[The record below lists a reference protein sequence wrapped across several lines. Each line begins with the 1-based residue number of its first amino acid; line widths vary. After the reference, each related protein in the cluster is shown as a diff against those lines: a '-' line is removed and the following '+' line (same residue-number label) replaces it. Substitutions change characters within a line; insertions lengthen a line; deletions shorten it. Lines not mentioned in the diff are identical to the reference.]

1 MIVVTGATG
10 QLGRLVV
17 EGLLKKVPAADVVA
31 AVRDPEKAAEFAA
44 RGVQVRRADYDDPA
58 SLATAFA
65 GADKVLLISSST
77 PGGRLA
83 QHEAVVAAAR
93 EAGVGHLAYTSIL
106 AADTTKLSLAPDH
119 KATEEAIRASGVPFT
134 FLRNGWYTE
143 NYAQTVA
150 QALASGSFAGT
161 AGEGRLGGVPRID
174 FAEAAVEVLT
184 GEGHEGQVYELA
196 GDDLWSYADLAAAV
210 TAAAGTPV
218 TYENL
223 PVEQY
228 RQALV
233 DAGLPDPVAAMLADA
248 DRGIAEGELATASGD
263 LRRLIGRPTTPL
275 AEAVTALVKN

>member
-17 EGLLKKVPAADVVA
+17 EGLLKKVAPGEVVA
-31 AVRDPEKAAEFAA
+31 AVRDPAKAAEFAA

-58 SLATAFA
+58 SLVAAFA

-77 PGGRLA
+77 PGQRLA

-93 EAGVGHLAYTSIL
+93 EAGVGHLAYTSVL
-106 AADTTKLSLAPDH
+106 AADTTKLFVAPDH
-119 KATEEAIRASGVPFT
+119 KATEEAIRASGLPFT

-143 NYAQTVA
+143 NYAQTIA
-150 QALASGSFAGT
+150 QALAVGSFVGS
-161 AGEGRLGGVPRID
+161 AGEGKLGGVPRAD

-196 GDDLWSYADLAAAV
+196 GDEPWSYADLAAAV
-210 TAAAGTPV
+210 TAAAGKPV
-218 TYENL
+218 TYQDL

-228 RQALV
+228 RKVLV
-233 DAGLPDPVAAMLADA
+233 GAGLPEPVAAMLADA
-248 DRGIAEGELATASGD
+248 DRGIAEGELTSGTGD

-275 AEAVTALVKN
+275 TEAVAALVKG